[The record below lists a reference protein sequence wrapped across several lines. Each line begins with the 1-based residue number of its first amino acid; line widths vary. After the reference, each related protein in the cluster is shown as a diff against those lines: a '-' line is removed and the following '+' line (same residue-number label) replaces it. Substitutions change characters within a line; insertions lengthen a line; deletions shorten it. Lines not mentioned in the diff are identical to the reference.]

1 MGGGGLCLVHESVH
15 SLVIIDLESEG
26 VLREGSPDETSAPGE
41 IPAFSSLRLGKERG
55 DVFASSEVSERI
67 WCIAIL
73 SCFPTSL
80 QVTFC
85 TAAKFTWLVLGG
97 DLAARSCRV
106 EQIPVL

>member
-1 MGGGGLCLVHESVH
+1 MERAGIQMSEQGGGLCLVHESVH

-55 DVFASSEVSERI
+55 DVFASSEVSERF
-67 WCIAIL
+67 WFIAIR

-85 TAAKFTWLVLGG
+85 TAENSSGWCWAG
-97 DLAARSCRV
+97 
-106 EQIPVL
+106 I